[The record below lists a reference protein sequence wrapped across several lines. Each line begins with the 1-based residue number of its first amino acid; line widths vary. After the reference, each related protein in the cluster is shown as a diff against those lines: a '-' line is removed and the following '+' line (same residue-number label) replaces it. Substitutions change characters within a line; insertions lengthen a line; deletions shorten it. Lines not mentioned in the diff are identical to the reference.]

1 MLDTI
6 VALSTTTTDS
16 GVAAGS
22 FTGNLVGGAAGILVI
37 IGMWATFLKAQKHG
51 WAAIIP
57 FYNVYTLM
65 KVAGRPGWWLILY
78 IIPIVNIVI
87 AIIVSLDVAR
97 RFGKSGG
104 FGVVGLWL
112 FPFVGYLMLG
122 FGSAV
127 YHGDEEDRAKGIGAA
142 YPAQPVV

>member
-1 MLDTI
+1 MLETF
-6 VALSTTTTDS
+6 VALSTTTD
-16 GVAAGS
+16 
-22 FTGNLVGGAAGILVI
+22 TGNTGGLVVSNIFSIVIGVLAI
-37 IGMWATFLKAQKHG
+37 IGLWATFLKAGKHG

-57 FYNVYTLM
+57 FYNIYTLM
-65 KVAGRPGWWLILY
+65 KVAGRPGWWLVLY

-97 RFGKSGG
+97 RFGKSAV

-112 FPFVGYLMLG
+112 FGFVGYLMLG

-127 YHGDEEDRAKGIGAA
+127 YRGDEEDRAKGIGSS